1 MRLLRARSETAARR
15 EADGAMSYATLI
27 RQIEA
32 GEVLAYVEARALGAA
47 LLDGGVPELETAAF
61 MVAFNQHDPGL
72 DAWLGLHAALAE
84 RLPDFVAPAG
94 PFRTVVLPAYHGV
107 REHPHLTP
115 LLALLLNSFGVP
127 VLIHGVLEGGGGTAA
142 AYVLRELGIMPCGTT
157 AQVNAGLSEEGL
169 AFAPVALLSPGL
181 AALLALRARLGIDG
195 WVTRLA
201 VLADVLGERSVRVT
215 PVPSAAEMA
224 SAQVVLESL
233 GGHALLLQGCEGE
246 AFADPLQR
254 PDMVLL
260 QDGQG
265 QRVYEAQPT
274 SSASVNLP
282 APDAR
287 ATGAWIDKVM
297 RDHLPLPLPIRNQL
311 AVCLHAAGYTEDLN
325 QARAITAISGFGRVA
340 AA

>member
-1 MRLLRARSETAARR
+1 
-15 EADGAMSYATLI
+15 MSYATLI

-32 GEVLAYVEARALGAA
+32 GEGLGFVDARALGAA

-61 MVAFNQHDPGL
+61 LVAFNQHDPGL
-72 DAWLGLHAALAE
+72 DAWLGMHAALAE

-94 PFRTVVLPAYHGV
+94 PFRTVVLPTYHGV
-107 REHPHLTP
+107 RTQPHLTP
-115 LLALLLNSFGVP
+115 LLALLLRSFGIP

-142 AYVLRELGIMPCGTT
+142 AYVLRELGIMPCSTA
-157 AQVNAGLSEEGL
+157 AQVNAALQDDGI

-201 VLADVLGERSVRVT
+201 ALADVLGEHSVRVT
-215 PVPSAAEMA
+215 PVISAGEVAPTRA
-224 SAQVVLESL
+224 VLEAL

-254 PDMVLL
+254 PDMVLV

-265 QRVYEAQPT
+265 QRVYEAQ
-274 SSASVNLP
+274 SATAMLANLP
-282 APDAR
+282 GMDAR
-287 ATGAWIDKVM
+287 ATGTWIDQIM
-297 RDHLPLPLPIRNQL
+297 HEHLPLPLPIRNQL
-311 AVCLHAAGYTEDLN
+311 AVCLFAAGYTEDLN
-325 QARAITAISGFGRVA
+325 QARAITAINGFGRVA
-340 AA
+340 A

>member
-1 MRLLRARSETAARR
+1 
-15 EADGAMSYATLI
+15 MSYATLI

-32 GEVLAYVEARALGAA
+32 REGLGYVEARALGAA

-61 MVAFNQHDPGL
+61 LVALNQHDPGL

-84 RLPDFVAPAG
+84 RLPDFVAPSG
-94 PFRTVVLPAYHGV
+94 PFRTVVLPTYHGV

-115 LLALLLNSFGVP
+115 LLALLLKSFGIP

-142 AYVLRELGIMPCGTT
+142 AYVLRELGIMPCASV
-157 AQVNAGLSEEGL
+157 AQVNAALLDEGI

-181 AALLALRARLGIDG
+181 ASLLALRARLGIDG

-201 VLADVLGERSVRVT
+201 VLADVLGDRSVRVT
-215 PVPSAAEMA
+215 PVVSDAGIAPTRE
-224 SAQVVLESL
+224 VLEAL
-233 GGHALLLQGCEGE
+233 GGRALLLNGCEGE

-254 PDMVLL
+254 PEMVLV
-260 QDGQG
+260 QDGQS
-265 QRVYEAQPT
+265 QPVYDAQSIP
-274 SSASVNLP
+274 SVQANLP
-282 APDAR
+282 EMDAR

-297 RDHLPLPLPIRNQL
+297 REQLPLPLPIRNQL
-311 AVCLHAAGYTEDLN
+311 AVCLYAAGYTEDLN
-325 QARAITAISGFGRVA
+325 QARAITAINGFGRA

>member
-1 MRLLRARSETAARR
+1 
-15 EADGAMSYATLI
+15 MSYATLI

-32 GEVLAYVEARALGAA
+32 GEGLGYVEARALGAA

-61 MVAFNQHDPGL
+61 LIAFNRYDPGV

-84 RLPDFVAPAG
+84 RLPDFVVPSG
-94 PFRTVVLPAYHGV
+94 PFRTVVLPTYHGV
-107 REHPHLTP
+107 RTHPHLTP
-115 LLALLLNSFGVP
+115 LLALLLKSFGIP

-142 AYVLRELGIMPCGTT
+142 AYVLRELGIMPCATV
-157 AQVNAGLSEEGL
+157 AQVNSHLPDDGI

-181 AALLALRARLGIDG
+181 ASLLALRSRLGIDG

-201 VLADVLGERSVRVT
+201 ALADVAGDHSVRVI
-215 PVPSAAEMA
+215 PVSSSAEIAPTRE
-224 SAQVVLESL
+224 VLEAM

-254 PDMVLL
+254 PDMVLV

-265 QRVYEAQPT
+265 QPVYEAQ
-274 SSASVNLP
+274 SSASAPANLP
-282 APDAR
+282 EVDAR
-287 ATGAWIDKVM
+287 ATGAWIDKIM
-297 RDHLPLPLPIRNQL
+297 RDHLHLPLPIRNQL
-311 AVCLHAAGYTEDLN
+311 AVCLYAAGYTEDLN
-325 QARAITAISGFGRVA
+325 QARAITAINGFGRA

>member
-1 MRLLRARSETAARR
+1 
-15 EADGAMSYATLI
+15 MSYATLI

-32 GEVLAYVEARALGAA
+32 GEGLGFVDARALGAA

-61 MVAFNQHDPGL
+61 LVAFNQHDPGL

-84 RLPDFVAPAG
+84 RLPDFVAPSG
-94 PFRTVVLPAYHGV
+94 PFRTVVLPTYHGV

-115 LLALLLNSFGVP
+115 LLALLLKSFGIP

-157 AQVNAGLSEEGL
+157 AQVNAALLDEGI

-181 AALLALRARLGIDG
+181 ASLLALRARLGVDG
-195 WVTRLA
+195 WVTRLVA
-201 VLADVLGERSVRVT
+201 LADVLGERSVRVT
-215 PVPSAAEMA
+215 PVVSSAAIA
-224 SAQVVLESL
+224 PTRDVLEAL

-254 PDMVLL
+254 PEMVLV

-265 QRVYEAQPT
+265 QQVYEAQT
-274 SSASVNLP
+274 TASASANLP
-282 APDAR
+282 GMDAR
-287 ATGAWIDKVM
+287 ATGAWIDQVM

-311 AVCLHAAGYTEDLN
+311 AVCLFAAGYTEDLN
-325 QARAITAISGFGRVA
+325 QARAITAINGFGRA

>member
-1 MRLLRARSETAARR
+1 
-15 EADGAMSYATLI
+15 MSYATLI

-32 GEVLAYVEARALGAA
+32 GEGLGFTEARALGAA

-61 MVAFNQHDPGL
+61 LIAFNQHDPGL

-84 RLPDFVAPAG
+84 RLPNFAAPSG
-94 PFRTVVLPAYHGV
+94 PFRTVVLPTYHGV

-115 LLALLLNSFGVP
+115 LLALLLKSFGIP

-142 AYVLRELGIMPCGTT
+142 AYVLRELGIMPCATV
-157 AQVNAGLSEEGL
+157 AQVNAHLQDEGI

-201 VLADVLGERSVRVT
+201 ALADVLGDRSVRVT
-215 PVPSAAEMA
+215 PVVSDAGIAPTRE
-224 SAQVVLESL
+224 VLEAL
-233 GGHALLLQGCEGE
+233 GGRALLLNGCEGE

-254 PDMVLL
+254 PEMVLV
-260 QDGQG
+260 QDGRSQP
-265 QRVYEAQPT
+265 VYEAQSTP
-274 SSASVNLP
+274 SAQANLP
-282 APDAR
+282 EMDAR

-297 RDHLPLPLPIRNQL
+297 REQLPLPLPIRNQL
-311 AVCLHAAGYTEDLN
+311 AVCLFAAGYTEDLN
-325 QARAITAISGFGRVA
+325 QARAITAINGFGRA

>member
-1 MRLLRARSETAARR
+1 
-15 EADGAMSYATLI
+15 MSYATLI

-32 GEVLAYVEARALGAA
+32 GEGLGFAEARALGAA

-61 MVAFNQHDPGL
+61 LVAFNQHDPGVE
-72 DAWLGLHAALAE
+72 AWLGLHAALAD
-84 RLPDFVAPAG
+84 RLPDFAAPEG

-107 REHPHLTP
+107 RGHPHLTP
-115 LLALLLNSFGVP
+115 LLALLLKSFGIP

-142 AYVLRELGIMPCGTT
+142 AYVLRELGIMPCAHV
-157 AQVNAGLSEEGL
+157 AQVHAQLQDEGI

-195 WVTRLA
+195 WVTRLVA
-201 VLADVLGERSVRVT
+201 LADVLGERSLRVT
-215 PVPSAAEMA
+215 PVASSAEMSPTRA
-224 SAQVVLESL
+224 VLEAL

-254 PDMVLL
+254 PDMVLV

-265 QRVYEAQPT
+265 QLVYEAQSTATAP
-274 SSASVNLP
+274 ANLP

-287 ATGAWIDKVM
+287 ATGAWIEQVM
-297 RDHLPLPLPIRNQL
+297 REHLSLPMPIRNQL
-311 AVCLHAAGYTEDLN
+311 AVCLYAAGYTEDLN
-325 QARAITAISGFGRVA
+325 QARAITAISGFGRA

>member
-1 MRLLRARSETAARR
+1 
-15 EADGAMSYATLI
+15 MSYATLI

-32 GEVLAYVEARALGAA
+32 GEGLGYIDARALGAA

-61 MVAFNQHDPGL
+61 LVAFNQHEPGL

-84 RLPDFVAPAG
+84 RLPDFVAPSG

-107 REHPHLTP
+107 RSHPHLTP
-115 LLALLLNSFGVP
+115 LLAMLLKSFGIP

-142 AYVLRELGIMPCGTT
+142 VYVLRELGVMPCSSTT
-157 AQVNAGLSEEGL
+157 QVNAALLDEGI

-195 WVTRLA
+195 WATRLA
-201 VLADVLGERSVRVT
+201 ALVDVLGEHSVRVM
-215 PVPSAAEMA
+215 PVAARAEIA
-224 SAQVVLESL
+224 PALEVLQAL
-233 GGHALLLQGCEGE
+233 GGHALLLPGCEGE

-254 PDMVLL
+254 PEMVLV

-265 QRVYEAQPT
+265 QQVYEAQPT
-274 SSASVNLP
+274 ASVLANLP
-282 APDAR
+282 GPDAR
-287 ATGAWIDKVM
+287 ATGAWIGQVM

-311 AVCLHAAGYTEDLN
+311 AVCLYAAGYTEDLN
-325 QARAITAISGFGRVA
+325 QARAITAINGFGRAVA
-340 AA
+340 

>member
-1 MRLLRARSETAARR
+1 
-15 EADGAMSYATLI
+15 MSYATLI

-32 GEVLAYVEARALGAA
+32 GDGLGFVDARALGAA

-61 MVAFNQHDPGL
+61 LVAFNQHDPGL

-84 RLPDFVAPAG
+84 RLPDFVAPSG

-107 REHPHLTP
+107 RTHPHLTP
-115 LLALLLNSFGVP
+115 LLALLLKSFGIP

-142 AYVLRELGIMPCGTT
+142 AYVLRELGIMPCASV
-157 AQVNAGLSEEGL
+157 AQVNAALQEAGIG
-169 AFAPVALLSPGL
+169 FAPVALLSPGL

-201 VLADVLGERSVRVT
+201 ALADVLGEHSMRVT
-215 PVPSAAEMA
+215 PVASDAEMVPTRGA
-224 SAQVVLESL
+224 LEAL

-254 PDMVLL
+254 PDMLL
-260 QDGQG
+260 VQDGLG
-265 QRVYEAQPT
+265 QLVYEAQ
-274 SSASVNLP
+274 SAPSAGEGLP

-287 ATGAWIDKVM
+287 ATGEWIRGVM
-297 RDHLPLPLPIRNQL
+297 REHLPLPLPLRNQL
-311 AVCLHAAGYTEDLN
+311 AVCLFAAGYTEDLN
-325 QARAITAISGFGRVA
+325 QARAITAIDGFGRVA
-340 AA
+340 A

>member
-1 MRLLRARSETAARR
+1 
-15 EADGAMSYATLI
+15 MSYATLI

-32 GEVLAYVEARALGAA
+32 GEGLGFVEARALGAA
-47 LLDGGVPELETAAF
+47 MLDGGVPELETAAF
-61 MVAFNQHDPGL
+61 LVAFNQHDPGL

-84 RLPDFVAPAG
+84 RLPDFVAPSG
-94 PFRTVVLPAYHGV
+94 PFRTVVLPTYHGV
-107 REHPHLTP
+107 RTHPHLTP
-115 LLALLLNSFGVP
+115 LLALLLKSFGIP

-142 AYVLRELGIMPCGTT
+142 AYVLRELGVMPCSSTT
-157 AQVNAGLSEEGL
+157 QVNAALLDEGI

-201 VLADVLGERSVRVT
+201 MLADVLGEHSVRVT
-215 PVPSAAEMA
+215 PVASGAELA
-224 SAQVVLESL
+224 PTREVLEAL

-254 PDMVLL
+254 PEMVLV

-265 QRVYEAQPT
+265 QAVYEAQSTP
-274 SSASVNLP
+274 SELANLP
-282 APDAR
+282 EMDAR
-287 ATGAWIDKVM
+287 ATGAWIAQVM

-311 AVCLHAAGYTEDLN
+311 AVCLYAAGYTEDLN
-325 QARAITAISGFGRVA
+325 QARAITAINGFGRTA
-340 AA
+340 A